1 MRAQDTADSALIR
14 QVKDDLRDR
23 TLLRVVWVADRGF
36 TSAENRRYLRR
47 GGTTTSSAS
56 DSKAIFDDA
65 VAVLEDA
72 AQIPAHRLAQ
82 DVAIEKIL
90 AALAA
95 TGDELGNPPATP

>member
-1 MRAQDTADSALIR
+1 M
-14 QVKDDLRDR
+14 
-23 TLLRVVWVADRGF
+23 
-36 TSAENRRYLRR
+36 
-47 GGTTTSSAS
+47 
-56 DSKAIFDDA
+56 FDDA
-65 VAVLEDA
+65 VAVLGDA

>member
-1 MRAQDTADSALIR
+1 
-14 QVKDDLRDR
+14 
-23 TLLRVVWVADRGF
+23 LRVVWVADRGF

-47 GGTTTSSAS
+47 REPTSSAS

-72 AQIPAHRLAQ
+72 AQIPAHRLTQ